1 MPEVWII
8 NRVSP
13 VKQIY
18 LITVLFVVNGLNAQY
33 AEAGWEDRDQWMP
46 LEELFEMADLSKGM
60 DVADI
65 GCHEGYLSFHLA
77 EHLGKFGTVYAVD
90 VRADR
95 IKAVEAI
102 AEDREVKNIV
112 PILGMYDDPRLT
124 DGVMDRI
131 FIVDTYHEIGDY
143 VEYLKNLKS
152 ALKPNGKLIILEKLK
167 TEHSEKTRQ
176 QQAYF
181 HTLSMD
187 FVKRELKDAGY
198 RIIDQRNDMGFWE
211 NNQEKIIWVVV
222 AELR

>member
-1 MPEVWII
+1 MKLIFFFILSII
-8 NRVSP
+8 V
-13 VKQIY
+13 Q
-18 LITVLFVVNGLNAQY
+18 GLHAQY
-33 AEAGWEDRDQWMP
+33 AELDWKDRDDWMP
-46 LEELFEMADLSKGM
+46 LQELFEMADLTPGM

-77 EHLGKFGTVYAVD
+77 EHLGQLGTVYAVD

-102 AEDREVKNIV
+102 AEDREVNNIV

-187 FVKRELKDAGY
+187 FVKQELKNAGY

-211 NNQEKIIWVVV
+211 NNPEKIIWVMV

>member
-1 MPEVWII
+1 M
-8 NRVSP
+8 
-13 VKQIY
+13 KLTY
-18 LITVLFVVNGLNAQY
+18 LFAALFVVHGLYAQY
-33 AEAGWEDRDQWMP
+33 AEADWEDRDQWMP
-46 LEELFEMADLSKGM
+46 LEGLFEMADLTIGM

-77 EHLGKFGTVYAVD
+77 DHLGQSGTVYAVD

-95 IKAVEAI
+95 IKAVESI
-102 AEDREVKNIV
+102 AEEREVKNIV

-143 VEYLKNLKS
+143 VQYLKNLKS

-167 TEHSEKTRQ
+167 TEHREKTRQ

-181 HTLSMD
+181 HTLAMD
-187 FVKRELKDAGY
+187 FVKQELQEAGY
-198 RIIDQRNDMGFWE
+198 RIVDQRNDMGFWE
-211 NNQEKIIWVVV
+211 NNPEKIIWVLV